1 MKLSP
6 APVLIV
12 LALSGCGGKDPAA
25 ARERCAREAGEIG
38 AYLRSM
44 DRDAGPLSAADLALR
59 DDATGAP
66 PWEAPIVAVHPDSI
80 VVDGSTFGAIELT
93 RAGERLRARHQDAV
107 DRRDLRGG
115 REQGPDR
122 VIVAIDADVEWG
134 QAAAVLATV
143 ADAGLTEVTLA
154 FARTARPTPPPA
166 PSVIDADLDAIAA
179 LDHDKATR
187 FAQVAQRVVERCD
200 ALVRVFGEVAS
211 VDDKTEHLLAG
222 LAPALI
228 ECKCRADLP
237 SVRALFYRL
246 LHVEHPASWLAV
258 TLDPAGEPGAADDAT
273 PWREIGPRLRA
284 GARLRVRL

>member
-1 MKLSP
+1 ML
-6 APVLIV
+6 AELERTERGIV
-12 LALSGCGGKDPAA
+12 
-25 ARERCAREAGEIG
+25 R
-38 AYLRSM
+38 LR
-44 DRDAGPLSAADLALR
+44 RQLSAAGLALR

-115 REQGPDR
+115 GQQGPDR
-122 VIVAIDADVEWG
+122 VIVAIDADVEWR

-179 LDHDKATR
+179 LDHPLGDLGEPGR
-187 FAQVAQRVVERCD
+187 LVVVERCD

-284 GARLRVRL
+284 GARLRVRR